1 MYSSLS
7 RDGAIVGR
15 GAMSP
20 PNIFFLKIL
29 LFTCVLVLAIWF
41 NKIKFSPFNNIIDL
55 FKSHKNKKPHMREK
69 L

>member
-1 MYSSLS
+1 M
-7 RDGAIVGR
+7 

-20 PNIFFLKIL
+20 PPPQIFFLKIL
-29 LFTCVLVLAIWF
+29 LFICVLVLAIWF

-55 FKSHKNKKPHMREK
+55 FKSHKKNKPHMHEK

>member
-1 MYSSLS
+1 M
-7 RDGAIVGR
+7 

-20 PNIFFLKIL
+20 SPPQIFFKKIL
-29 LFTCVLVLAIWF
+29 LFICVLVVAIWF

-55 FKSHKNKKPHMREK
+55 FKSHKKKKKKKPHMREK